1 MICGDIF
8 RFAAHTILGD
18 NMINILIRTALI
30 YLVVVGAV
38 RLMGK
43 RQVSDMQTSELVVT
57 LMISEVASLPLE
69 TADRPLASSIVPIL
83 ILAGIEI
90 LLSLLMMKSR
100 RARDVICGHPVVIIR
115 DGQFIDG
122 EMRRLRIT
130 REDVYSLLRQQNHP
144 DPSGV
149 RCGIIEPNG
158 SLSILETKDLT
169 CDGVESKEL
178 ADALRIAE
186 KNSAPAQDNAGSSQ
200 NTPRGGEG
208 S

>member
-1 MICGDIF
+1 ML
-8 RFAAHTILGD
+8 T
-18 NMINILIRTALI
+18 ILIRTALI
-30 YLVVVGAV
+30 YLIVVAAV

-69 TADRPLASSIVPIL
+69 NADRPLAASIVPIL
-83 ILAGIEI
+83 MLAGVEI

-100 RARDVICGHPVVIIR
+100 KARDIICGHPVVIIR

-122 EMRRLRIT
+122 EMHRLRIT

-149 RCGIIEPNG
+149 RFGIIEPNG

-178 ADALRIAE
+178 ADALKIAE
-186 KNSAPAQDNAGSSQ
+186 KNGAPSSQNSASASQ
-200 NTPRGGEG
+200 NTPQGGEA